1 MSVQLER
8 GKGHVMQIVS
18 GKYLGKLAAGAATDA
33 WVQKFGYGPKKSSET
48 HSAFGFEDPVIV
60 QDTYEGVKGSFD
72 VLPNA
77 SNLIDAVLTQQDLAS
92 AVGFDFA
99 EAQAFHLV
107 SNVRDSLGNF
117 FRSHWLR
124 GCKIVDAPFDSAV
137 DGNATQRYDFEG
149 TGATK
154 FKHPIGV
161 RHVAGTNTPN
171 QVVNFA
177 KADGST
183 NATAVAYKGNS
194 ALTVL
199 KDGVPLVKTTDYTE
213 TSSAVTVIAAVP
225 TTSKITILALY
236 DPAA

>member
-1 MSVQLER
+1 MAVQIER
-8 GKGHVMQIVS
+8 GKGHVMSILS
-18 GKYLGKLAAGAATDA
+18 GKYVGKLAAGAATDA

-48 HSAFGFEDPVIV
+48 QSAFGFEDPVVV

-77 SNLIDAVLTQQDLAS
+77 SNLIDAILTNQDVTT
-92 AVGFDFA
+92 AVGFDFS
-99 EAQAFHLV
+99 EAQEFYLV

-117 FRSHWLR
+117 FRSHYLR

-154 FKHPIGV
+154 FKWPVGI
-161 RHVAGTNTPN
+161 RTVAGTNTEN

-177 KADGST
+177 KVDGST
-183 NATAVAYKGNS
+183 DATAIAYKTNS
-194 ALTVL
+194 ALVVL
-199 KDGVPLVKTTDYTE
+199 VDGVALVKTTDYTE
-213 TSSAVTVIAAVP
+213 TTAAVTVLAAVP
-225 TTSKITILALY
+225 VTSVITVLGLY
-236 DPAA
+236 NPAV